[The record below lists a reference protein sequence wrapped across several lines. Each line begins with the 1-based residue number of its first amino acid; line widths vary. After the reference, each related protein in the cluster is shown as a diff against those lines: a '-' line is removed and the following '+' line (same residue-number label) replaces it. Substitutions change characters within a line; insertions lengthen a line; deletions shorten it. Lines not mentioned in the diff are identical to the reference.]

1 MLYRFYESKTA
12 RKNHDH
18 FSKINKNFGVSAEEY
33 QKVFPN
39 LNFISDEFKNIDSR
53 NLAIKYNLKAMDI
66 LSYRQAGVNYGQVYI
81 PKIKSSDI
89 NNYMNK
95 YKNSNNLNV
104 NCKKYNT
111 TTESCGC
118 PAFKYHPETKCK
130 HINSYI
136 QNQEVVKTEEV
147 IDSQMNETNSET
159 HMRINKYTNSNNL
172 NVNCKKYNTTTE
184 SCGCPAFKYHPE
196 TKCKHINSY
205 IQNQEVVKTEEV
217 IDYQMNETNSE
228 THMCMTQ

>member
-39 LNFISDEFKNIDSR
+39 LNFIIDEFYSPYSR
-53 NLAIKYNLKAMDI
+53 NLANKYNLKAIDI
-66 LSYRQAGVNYGQVYI
+66 LNYRQTGINYVRVYT

-89 NNYMNK
+89 NKYMN
-95 YKNSNNLNV
+95 
-104 NCKKYNT
+104 
-111 TTESCGC
+111 
-118 PAFKYHPETKCK
+118 
-130 HINSYI
+130 
-136 QNQEVVKTEEV
+136 Q
-147 IDSQMNETNSET
+147 
-159 HMRINKYTNSNNL
+159 YTNSNNL

-217 IDYQMNETNSE
+217 IETHMNETNSE